1 MLGQSG
7 DIFIPKFSPE
17 KDLIPFKKT
26 LEAFLETTG
35 IEPVLCKSEE
45 EARQHCTQLVAGKHP
60 VFLFK
65 TDTSGEKPYEEFFGE
80 DDVVDWETFEAL
92 GAIKTNETRKAVDV
106 HYLLNDV
113 SQLFHE
119 KTTTKASIITF
130 LDRHIPEFNYID
142 KGKSL
147 DQKM

>member
-1 MLGQSG
+1 MQKRRRG
-7 DIFIPKFSPE
+7 SP
-17 KDLIPFKKT
+17 T
-26 LEAFLETTG
+26 LYPT
-35 IEPVLCKSEE
+35 C
-45 EARQHCTQLVAGKHP
+45 
-60 VFLFK
+60 
-65 TDTSGEKPYEEFFGE
+65 SGETSCVFIQNRYFWRKPYEEFFGE